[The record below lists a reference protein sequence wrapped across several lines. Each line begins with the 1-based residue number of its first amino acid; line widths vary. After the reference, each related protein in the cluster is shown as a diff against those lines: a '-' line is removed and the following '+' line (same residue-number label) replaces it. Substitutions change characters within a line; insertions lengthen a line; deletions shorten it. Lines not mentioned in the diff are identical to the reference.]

1 MRKHFLFIAAAVGL
15 ASFTPAFA
23 QKVEAPVPIRTV
35 PPVYPTELR
44 REGVAGVV
52 KVKFTVD
59 VQGNVSDPTVESS
72 SNPGFD
78 KAAID
83 AIKKWKFKP
92 ATQDGTPIAKAVS
105 IPLKFTLDS

>member
-1 MRKHFLFIAAAVGL
+1 
-15 ASFTPAFA
+15 
-23 QKVEAPVPIRTV
+23 
-35 PPVYPTELR
+35 
-44 REGVAGVV
+44 V